1 MDIEHDNRNAPSYLA
16 HYGMHRPPFATKTED
31 DMYYPEPTRSKRLDI
46 LLHLTQYGNEMLLV
60 TGPEGCGKSTLMH
73 HFLKKTPSNWKVCHL
88 EANDKMDG
96 EQLLYRLCH
105 SFNVAVEPGPLNVM
119 TTQVKRQL
127 DQLLARTKTVAI
139 VIDDA
144 HRLAN
149 NVLVLLTELAKVKN
163 QHSGAILRVVLFAEP
178 QIKIQFASIELENK
192 PKYPIRKID
201 LPPFNEQ
208 QTGELIRH
216 RTRTA
221 GLHADSTFTD
231 AAISKIHK
239 QSEGVPGD
247 IVDLAHRVLFEMTP
261 LKRRTK
267 SKSVA
272 GQAPSKKSRSPLL
285 LITAGVAAVAIA
297 LLLVFQKDINRL
309 YSHNT
314 VNSDL
319 QADPERTIT
328 ALALPE
334 LAEQALNTINSEA
347 TSVNDPVGETPN
359 HNADNFQNQTDGADD
374 TGHTAVFAES
384 AQKPEKSST
393 QKPTSQ
399 KHGTQKKRT
408 HPPLAYN
415 IHQEPWLLD
424 QNPNY
429 YTIQLVAGYQKS
441 TVNNYLNR
449 HKLPATELAYYHSL
463 NKGKDWHSLVYGAYP
478 DYASA
483 KSAIDGLPPGVRKAK
498 PWIRRFRGIQ
508 KEINDAADPQS
519 ND

>member
-1 MDIEHDNRNAPSYLA
+1 
-16 HYGMHRPPFATKTED
+16 
-31 DMYYPEPTRSKRLDI
+31 MYYPEPTRSKRLDI

-73 HFLKKTPSNWKVCHL
+73 HFLKKAPANWKICQL
-88 EANDKMDG
+88 DANDKMDP

-105 SFNVAVEPGPLNVM
+105 SFNLPVEPGAPNVM

-127 DQLLARTKTVAI
+127 DQLLARTQTVAI

-144 HRLAN
+144 HRLADS
-149 NVLVLLTELAKVKN
+149 VLVLLTELAKVKN
-163 QHSGAILRVVLFAEP
+163 QHSGAILRIVLFAEP
-178 QIKIQFASIELENK
+178 QIKIQLASIELETK

-221 GLHADSTFTD
+221 GLQADSTFTD
-231 AAISKIHK
+231 AAISKIYK
-239 QSEGVPGD
+239 QSEGIPGD

-267 SKSVA
+267 SKHVA
-272 GQAPSKKSRSPLL
+272 DQTPSGKARSPLR
-285 LITAGVAAVAIA
+285 LIAASVAVVAIA
-297 LLLVFQKDINRL
+297 LLLVFQKDINGL
-309 YSHNT
+309 YSHNI
-314 VNSDL
+314 VHSDL
-319 QADPERTIT
+319 QTDPEHTIT

-334 LAEQALNTINSEA
+334 LAEEALDTINSEA
-347 TSVNDPVGETPN
+347 TAIQDSHQDTPS
-359 HNADNFQNQTDGADD
+359 HNATNFQNKPGGAKEASQ
-374 TGHTAVFAES
+374 TAVFAD
-384 AQKPEKSST
+384 AVQHPQKSNTQNTST
-393 QKPTSQ
+393 
-399 KHGTQKKRT
+399 
-408 HPPLAYN
+408 PPSLAHN
-415 IHQEPWLLD
+415 IRQEPWLLD
-424 QNPNY
+424 QNPNH
-429 YTIQLVAGYQKS
+429 YTVQLVAGYQKT

-449 HKLPATELAYYHSL
+449 HKLPATDLAYYHSL

-483 KSAIDGLPPGVRKAK
+483 KSAVDALPSGVRKAK

-508 KEINDAADPQS
+508 KEINDAADSRP
-519 ND
+519 NG